1 MNMTC
6 FMCKGE
12 IISSTT
18 TFMVDLGNCIII
30 VKNVPCFQ
38 CSQCGEISYSD
49 EVAKRLEKIVDTLK
63 NTVTEISVIDYK
75 TAA

>member
-1 MNMTC
+1 MTC

-38 CSQCGEISYSD
+38 CSQCGEISYSN

>member
-1 MNMTC
+1 MTC
-6 FMCKGE
+6 VMCKGE

-30 VKNVPCFQ
+30 VKNVPCSQ
-38 CSQCGEISYSD
+38 CSQCGEISYSN

-75 TAA
+75 TTA

>member
-1 MNMTC
+1 
-6 FMCKGE
+6 MCKGE

-30 VKNVPCFQ
+30 VKNVPCSQ
-38 CSQCGEISYSD
+38 CSQCGEISYSN

>member
-1 MNMTC
+1 MTC

-18 TFMVDLGNCIII
+18 TYMVDLGNCIII
-30 VKNVPCFQ
+30 VKNVPCSQ
-38 CSQCGEISYSD
+38 CSQCGEISYSN

>member
-1 MNMTC
+1 
-6 FMCKGE
+6 MCKGE

-30 VKNVPCFQ
+30 VKNVPC
-38 CSQCGEISYSD
+38 SQCGEISYSN

>member
-1 MNMTC
+1 MTC

-30 VKNVPCFQ
+30 VKNVPCSQ
-38 CSQCGEISYSD
+38 CSQCGEISYSN

-63 NTVTEISVIDYK
+63 NTVTEIAITDYK

>member
-1 MNMTC
+1 MTC

-30 VKNVPCFQ
+30 VKNVPCSQ
-38 CSQCGEISYSD
+38 CSQCGEISYSN

-75 TAA
+75 TAD

>member
-1 MNMTC
+1 MTC

-30 VKNVPCFQ
+30 VKNVPCSQ
-38 CSQCGEISYSD
+38 CSQCGEISYSN

-63 NTVTEISVIDYK
+63 NAVTEISVIDYK

>member
-1 MNMTC
+1 
-6 FMCKGE
+6 
-12 IISSTT
+12 SSTT

-30 VKNVPCFQ
+30 VKNVPCSQ
-38 CSQCGEISYSD
+38 CSQCGEISYSN

>member
-1 MNMTC
+1 MTC

-12 IISSTT
+12 INSSTT

-30 VKNVPCFQ
+30 VKNVPCSQ
-38 CSQCGEISYSD
+38 CSQCGEISYSN

>member
-1 MNMTC
+1 
-6 FMCKGE
+6 MCKGE

-30 VKNVPCFQ
+30 VKNVPCSQ
-38 CSQCGEISYSD
+38 CSQCGEISYSN

-75 TAA
+75 TVA

>member
-1 MNMTC
+1 MTC

-30 VKNVPCFQ
+30 VKNVPCSQ
-38 CSQCGEISYSD
+38 CSQCGEISYSN

-63 NTVTEISVIDYK
+63 NTVTEISIIDYK

>member
-1 MNMTC
+1 MTC

-12 IISSTT
+12 NISSTT

-30 VKNVPCFQ
+30 VKNVPCSQ
-38 CSQCGEISYSD
+38 CSQCGEISYSN

>member
-1 MNMTC
+1 MTC
-6 FMCKGE
+6 FMCKGD

>member
-1 MNMTC
+1 MTC

-30 VKNVPCFQ
+30 VKNVPCSQ
-38 CSQCGEISYSD
+38 CSQCGEITYSN